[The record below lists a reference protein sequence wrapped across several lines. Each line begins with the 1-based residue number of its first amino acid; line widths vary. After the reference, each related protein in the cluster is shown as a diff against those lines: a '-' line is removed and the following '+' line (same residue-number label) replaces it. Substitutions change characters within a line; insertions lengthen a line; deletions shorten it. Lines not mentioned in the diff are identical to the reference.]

1 MKKLIAILITTVI
14 TLNIWGAK
22 AYPEPIT
29 ITQKDGKMLTYRLH
43 GDEHFNYVATT
54 DGVLLYQ
61 QGMDFYIAVIDDK
74 GNMSSS
80 SVLAHNAGQ
89 RTAEE
94 IALIG
99 KQDKDKFFAT
109 EKASVAR
116 SRSMRRISMPDN
128 IESTFFPHMNYPDG
142 QRPKALVIL
151 ADFVDQRFKR
161 YVESDEENDLIT
173 KQIFDQY
180 LNAEGIP
187 THAKDNTL
195 KNNFG
200 SVAKYFRDMSGGK
213 FTPQFDVKT
222 VVHLQDSMKVY
233 GNVDEEG
240 EDDINK
246 FLKDV
251 CNLADA
257 TVDFSKYDMN
267 NDNYVDL
274 VYVIYA
280 GYGESITGAP
290 IETIWPK
297 SGTTE
302 NVGSYDGKEICRYG
316 VNPEL
321 NFTPSKPN
329 FINGIGLFCHEF
341 SHCMGIPDIYPT
353 TKYGQN
359 AAIPAMEYWDLMDS
373 GEYSYNGYR
382 PTAYTAWEREYMGW
396 MEMDVLKDDM
406 SGQQIELIN
415 IDDGGKAYKIFPDDV
430 VTGNEY
436 VCLQNI
442 QNSQN
447 AQRTNW
453 NEWLAD
459 YFGTGLMVTYV
470 YYDPVYYSLGGK
482 WMYNEHYR
490 VNDSREKKSRMTLV
504 AADGICLSYYAGSSD
519 YMNSHKEDL
528 FPGPKGVH
536 NLYSIPLIWAE
547 KSMDKPLLNI
557 QEENHVV
564 SFYYMFEP
572 AEKKEDISEVNVHEL
587 SMITE
592 SDENQIIKEHEWK
605 DAEDNTIATGYQ
617 VKNFQEVALGIES
630 AIINASDCNILS
642 LCVKPS
648 QAITLNVTLTSGTPE
663 TNNSNSKVVLGM
675 NSRTTDNGVS
685 TFTKSY
691 ELEAGE
697 WRTLT
702 IQLGGVAAQGVDLS
716 EINSVILSLGSEPD
730 NQKDNILFIED
741 VYFSQSTQRAIAT
754 FINQTDT
761 TTAKEKK
768 VYTLDGRYVGNNTRG
783 LAKGVY
789 IINGKKTVIR

>member
-1 MKKLIAILITTVI
+1 MKRLFIILITTVI
-14 TLNIWGAK
+14 TLNVWGAK

-29 ITQKDGKMLTYRLH
+29 ITQKDGKTLTYRLH
-43 GDEHFNYVATT
+43 GDEHFNYIATT
-54 DGVLLYQ
+54 DDVLLYRD
-61 QGMDFYIAVIDDK
+61 GNDYYIAIVDENGK
-74 GNMSSS
+74 LTSSNI
-80 SVLAHNAGQ
+80 LAHNAGQ

-94 IALIG
+94 ITLIG
-99 KQDKDKFFAT
+99 KQDKEKFFA
-109 EKASVAR
+109 ASKVPVAR
-116 SRSMRRISMPDN
+116 SRSMKRTTMPSG
-128 IESTFFPHMNYPDG
+128 STTLFPHLNIDG
-142 QRPKALVIL
+142 QSPRALVIL

-161 YVESDEENDLIT
+161 YVESDEENDQIT
-173 KQIFDQY
+173 KEIFDQY

-187 THAKDNTL
+187 THDKDKTL

-233 GNVDEEG
+233 GNVDKKG
-240 EDDINK
+240 KDDINK

-257 TVDFSKYDMN
+257 TVDFSEYDMN

-297 SGTTE
+297 SGTE
-302 NVGSYDGKEICRYG
+302 NVGSYDGKQICRYG

-415 IDDGGKAYKIFPDDV
+415 IDDGGKAYKIFPDDDE
-430 VTGNEY
+430 TGNEY

-447 AQRTNW
+447 AQRSNW

-470 YYDPVYYSLGGK
+470 YYDPVYYSLGGTY
-482 WMYNEHYR
+482 MYNEYYR

-572 AEKKEDISEVNVHEL
+572 AEKNEDISEVNVHEL
-587 SMITE
+587 GMTTV
-592 SDENQIIKEHEWK
+592 SDENQIITKHEWK
-605 DAEDNTIATGYQ
+605 DAEDNIISTSYK
-617 VKNFQEVALGIES
+617 VKNFSGVAFGLES
-630 AIINASDCNILS
+630 AIVNASDCNILS

-648 QAITLNVTLTSGTPE
+648 QAITLNVTLTSETPE
-663 TNNSNSKVVLGM
+663 TSNSNSKVALGM
-675 NSRTTDNGVS
+675 NTSS
-685 TFTKSY
+685 TNTASSYTRSY

-697 WRTLT
+697 WRTLAV
-702 IQLGGVAAQGVDLS
+702 QLSSVAAQGVDLS

-741 VYFSQSTQRAIAT
+741 VYFCQSTQRGIAT

-761 TTAKEKK
+761 TTAKDKK
-768 VYTLDGRYVGNNTRG
+768 VYTLDGRYLGNSTSG